1 MFTIP
6 DFYQNDDL
14 SFQEAWDI
22 MTRYGRGDCLEGMK
36 ALNRMWTEYWARA
49 SRDDSPDQDDDWL
62 FYNWQYEFNAYNI
75 VYAGMSELFAP
86 KEVA

>member
-1 MFTIP
+1 MFSIP

-22 MTRYGRGDCLEGMK
+22 MTRHGRGDCLEGMK
-36 ALNRMWTEYWARA
+36 AMDRMWSEYCA
-49 SRDDSPDQDDDWL
+49 SPDQDDDEL
-62 FYNWQYEFNAYNI
+62 FRNWQYEFNAYNI